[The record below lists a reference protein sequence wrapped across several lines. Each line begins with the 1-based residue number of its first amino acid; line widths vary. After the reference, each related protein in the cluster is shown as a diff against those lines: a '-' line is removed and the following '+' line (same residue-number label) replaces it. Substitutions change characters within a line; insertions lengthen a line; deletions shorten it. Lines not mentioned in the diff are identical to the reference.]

1 MSKRGSAGGN
11 GRDAC
16 LQSILV
22 SILSSLLSIGRIDS
36 IKKAGRKKARS
47 QCLRDATLGGA
58 GTTNIQIEEKRWL

>member
-1 MSKRGSAGGN
+1 MFRQGYGISGLIV
-11 GRDAC
+11 C

-22 SILSSLLSIGRIDS
+22 SILSSLLSIWRIDS